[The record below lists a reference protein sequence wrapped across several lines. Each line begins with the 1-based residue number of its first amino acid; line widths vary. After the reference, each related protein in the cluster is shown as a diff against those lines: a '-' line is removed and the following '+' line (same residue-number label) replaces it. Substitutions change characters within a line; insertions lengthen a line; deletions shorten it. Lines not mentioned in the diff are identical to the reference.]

1 MTRTPK
7 QSPDGVRRVPSPA
20 PGKSQGASERR
31 TKGERRKSAE
41 NRREFERF
49 SPTQPPSER
58 RQSERRTGS
67 H

>member
-1 MTRTPK
+1 MKRGEKKAT
-7 QSPDGVRRVPSPA
+7 
-20 PGKSQGASERR
+20 GA
-31 TKGERRKSAE
+31 KPNGERRKSGERRDRAE